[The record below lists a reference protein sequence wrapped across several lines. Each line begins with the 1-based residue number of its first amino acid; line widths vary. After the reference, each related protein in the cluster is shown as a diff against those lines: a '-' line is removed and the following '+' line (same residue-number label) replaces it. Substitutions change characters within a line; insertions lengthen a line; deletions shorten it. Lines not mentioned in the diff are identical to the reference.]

1 MRQTR
6 DLTLVQ
12 TNSIKMVLNRT
23 LARQDFQEGLNVV
36 SAIASSKTG
45 LSRTITLTEGG
56 KLKAINSHRTST
68 FLPKIVRRWQQILQ
82 HLKVLTND
90 ADQDRL
96 RTSISRESYHRIS
109 TGALLT

>member
-1 MRQTR
+1 MRQMR
-6 DLTLVQ
+6 DLTQVQ
-12 TNSIKMVLNRT
+12 TSSIRMVLSRT
-23 LARQDFQEGLNVV
+23 LARQDFQVGLNVV

-45 LSRTITLTEGG
+45 LSRTITLIEGG

-68 FLPKIVRRWQQILQ
+68 FLPKTAHRWRQIL
-82 HLKVLTND
+82 HLKVLTNE

-96 RTSISRESYHRIS
+96 RISISRESYLQIS